1 MVLWGVYLATA
12 APDLTA
18 WDASELVTAAHTLG
32 IPHPPGT
39 PLWVLIAHVAA
50 SAFGAAP
57 PPRAI
62 TLLSVAATALAGG
75 LSAWLVTRWCA
86 RLWTGESAA
95 SVVAGIAGALVA
107 GTMYSVWQSATETE
121 VYAVALLLGMAQLV
135 VGELAGD
142 EATDPA
148 AARRWRGL
156 LAYLALLAVPLHL
169 SSLVT
174 LPAAVALAWRA
185 PRPRPVELLGWAA
198 LGALACS
205 AVAVLPLLAAQAPRL
220 DSGHPV
226 TWSALADVL
235 RRAQYDV
242 AGLWPRRAPAW
253 LQVANVVQWA
263 DWQVAFGLHPS
274 PVPSPGRTALTV
286 AYALLGAS
294 GLRTLWREDRRVG
307 RALLLL
313 VAGGTL
319 GVAAWLNLR
328 AGPTFGAGVL
338 PSSALHEARE
348 RDYFFVF
355 GFWGWGL
362 LAGMGAVYLMR
373 WVTRRHAAPWARPA
387 WLAIPLVVALLPLSL
402 NWPVADR
409 TREPVATLPR
419 TAARLLLEA
428 VPPNGV
434 LVTAGDNDTFPL
446 WYLQQVEQL
455 RPDVR
460 VAAVPLLGAAWYR
473 EQLRRDG
480 LLAEA
485 ASWRSMPDAL
495 GRLMQGARSA
505 GRPVHVTPL
514 VAPADRRALD
524 PLAGWVFDGLTY
536 TPSNR
541 LPAGTIGIDE
551 AAVRRTD
558 ERIPRSALD
567 MLPAGTDP
575 AVRTLQRML
584 RCARVPGPADG
595 LLVVGCGGP

>member
-1 MVLWGVYLATA
+1 
-12 APDLTA
+12 
-18 WDASELVTAAHTLG
+18 
-32 IPHPPGT
+32 
-39 PLWVLIAHVAA
+39 
-50 SAFGAAP
+50 
-57 PPRAI
+57 
-62 TLLSVAATALAGG
+62 
-75 LSAWLVTRWCA
+75 
-86 RLWTGESAA
+86 
-95 SVVAGIAGALVA
+95 
-107 GTMYSVWQSATETE
+107 
-121 VYAVALLLGMAQLV
+121 
-135 VGELAGD
+135 
-142 EATDPA
+142 
-148 AARRWRGL
+148 
-156 LAYLALLAVPLHL
+156 
-169 SSLVT
+169 
-174 LPAAVALAWRA
+174 
-185 PRPRPVELLGWAA
+185 
-198 LGALACS
+198 
-205 AVAVLPLLAAQAPRL
+205 
-220 DSGHPV
+220 V
-226 TWSALADVL
+226 TWSALVDVL

-253 LQVANVVQWA
+253 LQVANVFQWA

-274 PVPSPGRTALTV
+274 PVPSPGRTAMTL
-286 AYALLGAS
+286 AYALLGAA
-294 GLRTLWREDRRVG
+294 GLRALWRGDRRVG
-307 RALLLL
+307 SALLLL

-338 PSSALHEARE
+338 PDSALHEARE

-362 LAGMGAVYLMR
+362 LAGVGAVDLMR
-373 WVTRRHAAPWARPA
+373 WVTRRHAAPWVRPA

-428 VPPNGV
+428 VPPNGL

-473 EQLRRDG
+473 EQLRQDG

-485 ASWRSMPDAL
+485 ATWRSMPDAL
-495 GRLMQGARSA
+495 GRLMQGARGA

-514 VAPADRRALD
+514 VAPADRQALD
-524 PLAGWVFDGLTY
+524 PLAGWIFDGLTY
-536 TPSNR
+536 VPSSR
-541 LPAGTIGIDE
+541 LAAGTIGIDE
-551 AAVRRTD
+551 AATRRTD

-567 MLPAGTDP
+567 PLPAGTDP

-584 RCARVPGPADG
+584 RCARVPGPANG
-595 LLVVGCGGP
+595 LLVDGCGGP

>member
-12 APDLTA
+12 APDLTV

-50 SAFGAAP
+50 TVFGAAP

-62 TLLSVAATALAGG
+62 TLLSVAATALSGG
-75 LSAWLVTRWCA
+75 LSAWLVARWCA
-86 RLWTGESAA
+86 RVWTGETAA
-95 SVVAGIAGALVA
+95 AVAAGIAGALVA
-107 GTMYSVWQSATETE
+107 GTMYSAWQSATETE
-121 VYAVALLLGMAQLV
+121 VYAVALLLGVTQLV
-135 VGELAGD
+135 VGEVAGSD
-142 EATDPA
+142 ATA
-148 AARRWRGL
+148 EETARRLRGL
-156 LAYLALLAVPLHL
+156 LAFLALLAVPLHL
-169 SSLVT
+169 SSLVF
-174 LPAAVALAWRA
+174 LPAAVALAWRG
-185 PRPRPVELLGWAA
+185 PRPRGRELMAWAA

-205 AVAVLPLLAAQAPRL
+205 AVAILPLLSARAPRL

-226 TWSALADVL
+226 TLSALLDLL

-253 LQVANVVQWA
+253 LQIGNVFQWA

-286 AYALLGAS
+286 AYAVMGAL
-294 GLRTLWREDRRVG
+294 GLRALWEGDRRVG

-338 PSSALHEARE
+338 PESALHEARE

-362 LAGMGAVYLMR
+362 LAGVGAVDLMR
-373 WVTRRHAAPWARPA
+373 RAVRRLAASWARA
-387 WLAIPLVVALLPLSL
+387 LGLAIPLVVALLPLSV
-402 NWPVADR
+402 NWTATDR
-409 TREPVATLPR
+409 TRDPVATLPR
-419 TAARLLLEA
+419 TTARLLLEA
-428 VPPNGV
+428 VPPNGL

-446 WYLQQVEQL
+446 WYLQQVELL

-480 LLAEA
+480 VLAEA
-485 ASWRSMPDAL
+485 ATWRSMPDVL
-495 GRLMQGARSA
+495 SRLLQGARAA
-505 GRPVHVTPL
+505 GRPVRVSPL
-514 VAPADRRALD
+514 VAASDRRALD
-524 PLAGWVFDGLTY
+524 PLAGWIFDGLTY
-536 TPSNR
+536 APSDR
-541 LPAGTIGIDE
+541 LGAGITGVDE
-551 AAVRRTD
+551 AAIRRTD
-558 ERIPRSALD
+558 ERIPRSALEP
-567 MLPAGTDP
+567 LPPGTDP

-584 RCARVPGPADG
+584 RCAQGSGPADR
-595 LLVVGCGGP
+595 LLVNGCGGS